1 MTNSLIKKLGLA
13 AAIVLGAVAA
23 LPAASAK
30 PAPRAAQAPARN
42 WNAVISYL
50 PSGAILKG
58 NPAAKVKLVE
68 YISYT
73 CPHCA
78 HFNAEASPVLASSY
92 IASGKVQV
100 EIRPF
105 FRNMFDVTA
114 SLLAHCGPIGKF
126 QGNHDALLAQQEQ
139 WMAPAEHPTSE
150 QIARWSDPD
159 FAKRMQAVS
168 NDLGLTRVM
177 LARGYSAPQLG
188 ACLADKAMA
197 QKLAD
202 LTNQGVST
210 YKVQGTPAFL
220 INNQLQ
226 DDVFGWAA
234 LHPKLD
240 QSLR

>member
-1 MTNSLIKKLGLA
+1 MTNSLIKQLGLV
-13 AAIVLGAVAA
+13 AAIVFGVAA

-30 PAPRAAQAPARN
+30 PAPRAAHAAARN
-42 WNAVISYL
+42 WNAMVSYL
-50 PSGAILKG
+50 PSGAIVKG

-114 SLLAHCGPIGKF
+114 SLLAHCGPATQF

-139 WMAPAEHPTSE
+139 WMAVAAHPTSE
-150 QIARWSDPD
+150 QITRWSDPD

-168 NDLGLTRVM
+168 NDLGLSRLM
-177 LARGYSAPQLG
+177 QARGYSAPQLG
-188 ACLADKAMA
+188 ACLADKALA
-197 QKLAD
+197 QNLAD

-210 YKVQGTPAFL
+210 HKVQGTPAFL
-220 INNQLQ
+220 LNNQLQ
-226 DDVFGWAA
+226 DGVFGWPE

>member
-1 MTNSLIKKLGLA
+1 MINSVLKKLGVMLVLVLGASALA
-13 AAIVLGAVAA
+13 AA
-23 LPAASAK
+23 AK
-30 PAPRAAQAPARN
+30 PARPAQPAARN
-42 WNAVISYL
+42 WNNVITYL
-50 PSGAILKG
+50 PSGAIVKG

-92 IASGKVQV
+92 VASGKVQV

-114 SLLAHCGPIGKF
+114 SLLAHCGPVTRF
-126 QGNHDALLAQQEQ
+126 LGNHDALLAQQEQ
-139 WMAPAEHPTSE
+139 WMAAAEHPTSE

-159 FAKRMQAVS
+159 FAKRMQAVAT
-168 NDLGLTRVM
+168 DLGLARVM
-177 LARGYSAPQLG
+177 QARGYTAPQLG
-188 ACLADKAMA
+188 ACLADKALA

-240 QSLR
+240 AALR